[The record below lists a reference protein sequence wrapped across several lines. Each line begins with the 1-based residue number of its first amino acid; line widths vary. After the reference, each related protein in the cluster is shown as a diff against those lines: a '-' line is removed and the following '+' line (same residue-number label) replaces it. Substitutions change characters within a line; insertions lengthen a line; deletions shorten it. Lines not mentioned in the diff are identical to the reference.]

1 MNEPEPF
8 TLGCIIVGTLLIA
21 KTLGGSFIS
30 RLPLSAAMLYLGVGV
45 AIGPLGLGLIRLD
58 ALKNVAL
65 LERLTEVA
73 VLISLFTAGMK
84 LELPLRDARWRIPV
98 QLATLSMLV
107 TVACVTAVGVFALGL
122 SLGASV
128 LLGALLAP
136 TDPVLASDVQVA
148 NPGDRDRL
156 RFGLTGEGGL
166 NDGTAFPLVM
176 LGLGLLG
183 LHELGE
189 GGWRWWAID
198 VLWAVAG
205 GLALGYLL
213 GTLVGRAIIYMRMRH
228 LEALGSDEFIALGL
242 IALTYGLSLVSETY
256 GFLAVF
262 AAGLALRRIDQ
273 SAPTTP
279 ASPPPAMSPADRE
292 ATGADAPAHMM
303 REVQRFNAQLESF
316 AEVGIVLAVGVLLA
330 SVRFRAEVL
339 WFIPLLFLVIRP
351 VSVAVGL
358 LGTGVKGSQRRLMAW
373 FGIRGIGSLYYLLYA
388 ISHEIQPALAQR
400 LLSITLAVVVASVF
414 AHGISVTPLM
424 KRYEK
429 RKASHKRQ
437 RADQTDQGQ

>member
-45 AIGPLGLGLIRLD
+45 AIGPLGFGLIRLD

-166 NDGTAFPLVM
+166 NDGTAFPFVM

-330 SVRFRAEVL
+330 SVRFRVEVL

-429 RKASHKRQ
+429 RKASNKKE

>member
-1 MNEPEPF
+1 MNEPETF

-45 AIGPLGLGLIRLD
+45 AIGPLGFGLIRLD

-166 NDGTAFPLVM
+166 NDGTAFPFVM

-429 RKASHKRQ
+429 RKASNKTE